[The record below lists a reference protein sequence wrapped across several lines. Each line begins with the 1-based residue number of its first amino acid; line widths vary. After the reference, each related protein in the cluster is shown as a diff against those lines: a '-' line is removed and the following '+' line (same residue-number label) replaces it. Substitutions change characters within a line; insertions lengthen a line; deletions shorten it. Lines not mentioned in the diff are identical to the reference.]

1 MVGHTN
7 VPLAPEMVYVPTV
20 FYNGEVTVDGDFM
33 RHVDLLPTI
42 ASLIS
47 QSVDGSRPGYDL
59 TEGAPE
65 NRIFNADKRR
75 GGHVYSAWDGAGPE
89 AYTYNGR
96 DRVSIDEPSVLEP
109 CPEHLA
115 EPGHIV
121 RSEAERDIWIGTGD
135 GILVVS
141 RISINDGKSISPGE
155 VFQSIRDR
163 FGMNL
168 QKQVCGLNERI
179 TEIEDQ
185 LDEK

>member
-1 MVGHTN
+1 
-7 VPLAPEMVYVPTV
+7 
-20 FYNGEVTVDGDFM
+20 
-33 RHVDLLPTI
+33 
-42 ASLIS
+42 
-47 QSVDGSRPGYDL
+47 
-59 TEGAPE
+59 
-65 NRIFNADKRR
+65 
-75 GGHVYSAWDGAGPE
+75 
-89 AYTYNGR
+89 
-96 DRVSIDEPSVLEP
+96 LEP

-155 VFQSIRDR
+155 VFQRIRDR

-179 TEIEDQ
+179 TENEDQ